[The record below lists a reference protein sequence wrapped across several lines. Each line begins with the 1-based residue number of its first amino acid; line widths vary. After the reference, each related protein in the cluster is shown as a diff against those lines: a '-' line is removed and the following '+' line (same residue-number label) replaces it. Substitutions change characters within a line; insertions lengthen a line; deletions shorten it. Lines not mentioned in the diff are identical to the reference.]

1 MTFIFLGG
9 IFGGLITDISAAE
22 LSAEQVA
29 KRKAQLQSQLNDV
42 NKEIAAQQ
50 KLLAAKQK
58 ETASIS
64 RDVDILTMKINTAKL
79 NIKAKQLEIER
90 LTTTIGK
97 KATYIGELNVKLTEN
112 QESLAEILKKT
123 RDIDDKSLVELAL
136 GNEQLTDF
144 FADLDYYNFI
154 HGALGKTVVNVK
166 DTRSR
171 TEKEKVSLED
181 KRDGVYD
188 AKKAIEAEKVSIE
201 KNEKEK
207 QRLLSLSK
215 AEEKSYQA
223 VLAEK
228 RQRRD
233 AILSALFRLRDS
245 GSITFG
251 KAYEYA
257 KVVSAKTGVRPAFL
271 LAILTQESNLGKNV
285 GTCNRPGDPASKN
298 WKNIMKP
305 ERDIEPFK
313 RITKSLGLDPDT
325 TPLSCPMGNGW
336 GGAMGPAQFIPST
349 WESFKGRIAR
359 VTGNNPPNPW
369 DAQDA
374 FAASGIYLADL
385 GAAGG
390 RASSER
396 RAALKYYAGGN
407 WDAPQNAFYGDQVMA
422 KAADYQEQIE
432 LLQN

>member
-1 MTFIFLGG
+1 MKRQLAVFFVFTVLLLGG
-9 IFGGLITDISAAE
+9 LGFVVQATSAAG
-22 LSAEQVA
+22 LTADQVA
-29 KRKAQLQSQLNDV
+29 TRKAQLQTQLDQV
-42 NKEIAAQQ
+42 NKEIAVQQ
-50 KLLAAKQK
+50 KLLSAKQK
-58 ETASIS
+58 ETSSIA
-64 RDVDILTMKINTAKL
+64 RDVSILTFKISTAKL

-97 KATYIGELNVKLTEN
+97 KATMIGQLNVKLTEN

-123 RDIDDKSLVELAL
+123 REIDGKSLIELAL
-136 GNEQLTDF
+136 GDEQLTSF
-144 FADLDYYNFI
+144 FADLDYFNFI
-154 HGALGKTVVNVK
+154 HSALGKTVVAVK

-171 TEKEKVSLED
+171 TEREKVGLED
-181 KRDGVYD
+181 QRDGVYD
-188 AKKAIEAEKVSIE
+188 AKKAIEIEKVSIE

-215 AEEKSYQA
+215 AQEKSYQS
-223 VLAEK
+223 VLTEK
-228 RQRRD
+228 KQKRD

-251 KAYEYA
+251 KAYDYA
-257 KVVSAKTGVRPAFL
+257 KVVSAKTGIRPAFL

-349 WESFKGRIAR
+349 WESFKSRIAK

-369 DAQDA
+369 EAGDA
-374 FAASGIYLADL
+374 FAASGLYLTDL
-385 GAAGG
+385 GAGGG
-390 RASSER
+390 RAS
-396 RAALKYYAGGN
+396 G
-407 WDAPQNAFYGDQVMA
+407 
-422 KAADYQEQIE
+422 
-432 LLQN
+432 